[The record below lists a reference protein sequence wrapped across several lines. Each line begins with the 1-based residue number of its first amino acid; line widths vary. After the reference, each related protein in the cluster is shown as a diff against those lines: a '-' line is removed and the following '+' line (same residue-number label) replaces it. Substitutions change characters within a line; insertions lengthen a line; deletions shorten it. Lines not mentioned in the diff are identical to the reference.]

1 MPHVQHDYFS
11 SFNQSNRR
19 FLVSPFPFPSS
30 LLKLPPDIMMITGK
44 GITKNIFRVVGWYLT
59 NDNRNAGQMLQ
70 LLSYT
75 GTLGSLAKK

>member
-11 SFNQSNRR
+11 SFNQSNHR
-19 FLVSPFPFPSS
+19 FLESPSPFPSS
-30 LLKLPPDIMMITGK
+30 LLKLPSDVMMITDK
-44 GITKNIFRVVGWYLT
+44 GITKNIFRAVGWYLT
-59 NDNRNAGQMLQ
+59 NDNRNADQMLQ